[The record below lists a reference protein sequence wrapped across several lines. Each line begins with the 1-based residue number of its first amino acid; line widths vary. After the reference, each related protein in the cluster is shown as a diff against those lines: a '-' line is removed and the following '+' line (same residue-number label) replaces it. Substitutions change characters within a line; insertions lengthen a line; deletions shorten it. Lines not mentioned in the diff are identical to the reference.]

1 MQGAG
6 LLNLGNTCFLN
17 AIVQCFTHTVLLIEG
32 LRSFD
37 HVIPCDCKYF
47 IRFVSFVFLV
57 RDLIGGLTGEYDV

>member
-6 LLNLGNTCFLN
+6 LSNLGNTCFLN

-37 HVIPCDCKYF
+37 HGMPCERKYF
-47 IRFVSFVFLV
+47 IRFVSFMFW
-57 RDLIGGLTGEYDV
+57 